1 MSSVKKQKNRQV
13 IKIFKLRS
21 SLGLLKSLHVRS
33 SSCSSDNFSATFNL
47 PDFIHWNKKLY
58 SIKKIKKSEI
68 SINMRICWHIFIDF
82 SLFFLYSIKKIKK
95 SEISINMCQQILIF
109 FLLTHII
116 CQFRFTSTYSNNFES
131 SFSNLQATLNF
142 LQYSCHR
149 SGHYFLITKQSF
161 DESLL

>member
-68 SINMRICWHIFIDF
+68 SINM
-82 SLFFLYSIKKIKK
+82 
-95 SEISINMCQQILIF
+95 CQQILIF

-131 SFSNLQATLNF
+131 SFSKLKATLNF

>member
-1 MSSVKKQKNRQV
+1 MSSVKKQNNRQV

-68 SINMRICWHIFIDF
+68 SINM
-82 SLFFLYSIKKIKK
+82 
-95 SEISINMCQQILIF
+95 CQQILIF

-116 CQFRFTSTYSNNFES
+116 CQFRFTVLTAIILRVALVTCKPHLISSNIVVIEVD
-131 SFSNLQATLNF
+131 
-142 LQYSCHR
+142 
-149 SGHYFLITKQSF
+149 IT
-161 DESLL
+161 SL